1 MRVATQSNEPAA
13 VEVVASDR
21 TVEVTGGLV
30 FVRTW
35 TPSGTLAA
43 DEPPI
48 VLLHDS
54 LGSVELWRDFPAALA
69 GRLGRRVIAYDRL
82 GFGRSTPR
90 TEPIAMSF
98 IRDEAERAFPELR
111 EALGLEDYVLF
122 GHSVGGVMSLLV
134 AATGREPV
142 IAVVSESAQPF
153 VEERTR
159 EGIRRAQRGF
169 AEPDQFARLTR
180 WHGER
185 AAWVLASW
193 TDTWL
198 SPAFDR
204 WTIADEL
211 PRVRCPVLV
220 IHGDQDEYGSVA
232 FPELIGARVGG
243 PVEVAVLPGCGHVPH
258 RERQDEVVDRGAR
271 FLAANGA
278 NSAAA
283 TIGHH

>member
-1 MRVATQSNEPAA
+1 MDAIETRDELVDVP
-13 VEVVASDR
+13 
-21 TVEVTGGLV
+21 GGQV

-35 TPSGTLAA
+35 APPGAA
-43 DEPPI
+43 DATCGPPV

-54 LGSVELWRDFPAALA
+54 LGSVELWRDFPARLA
-69 GRLGRRVIAYDRL
+69 ERLGRRVIAYDRL

-90 TEPIAMSF
+90 TEPIPLTF
-98 IRDEAERAFPELR
+98 IRDEAEVHFPALR
-111 EALGLEDYVLF
+111 RALGLGEYVLF
-122 GHSVGGVMSLLV
+122 GHSVGGVMSLLA

-198 SPAFDR
+198 SPAFDH

-232 FPELIGARVGG
+232 FPEMIGARVGG
-243 PVEVAVLPGCGHVPH
+243 PVEMAVLPGCGHVPH
-258 RERQDEVVDRGAR
+258 RERTDDVLERVARGLDAPR
-271 FLAANGA
+271 PRR
-278 NSAAA
+278 SRRD
-283 TIGHH
+283 

>member
-1 MRVATQSNEPAA
+1 MRVATRSNERMAI
-13 VEVVASDR
+13 EVIASDR
-21 TVEVTGGLV
+21 MVDVTGGAL

-35 TPSGTLAA
+35 TPSGADPAA
-43 DEPPI
+43 QPPI

-54 LGSVELWRDFPAALA
+54 LGSVELWRDFPARLA
-69 GRLGRRVIAYDRL
+69 ERLGRRVIAYDRL

-90 TEPIAMSF
+90 SEPIAMSF

-111 EALGLEDYVLF
+111 KALGLEDYVLF

-134 AATGREPV
+134 AASGREPV
-142 IAVVSESAQPF
+142 VAVVSESAQPF

-159 EGIRRAQRGF
+159 DGIRRAERGF

-198 SPAFDR
+198 SPAFDD

-211 PRVRCPVLV
+211 PRLRCPVLV

-243 PVEVAVLPGCGHVPH
+243 AVELAILPGCGHVPH
-258 RERQDEVVDRGAR
+258 RERGSEVLERVAAFVSPSTPGA
-271 FLAANGA
+271 
-278 NSAAA
+278 
-283 TIGHH
+283 H